1 MPALKWFPGSLV
13 PAHPAVVLRS
23 CSEEKEFSTCGPQAL
38 LGDAEKWAPGPE
50 STAAPG
56 EGRMSQ
62 PLMQACLWH
71 DLSLGLPQR
80 RLDHVMAGRLLCES
94 VLVARRQEKLR
105 SVYTAWSMASVTS
118 KAIV

>member
-56 EGRMSQ
+56 GCSSGGTGPAHAE
-62 PLMQACLWH
+62 
-71 DLSLGLPQR
+71 
-80 RLDHVMAGRLLCES
+80 
-94 VLVARRQEKLR
+94 
-105 SVYTAWSMASVTS
+105 ASVEHEPGGRQFAVEVPVPAGQWEIDLER
-118 KAIV
+118 KDQVRHRIRCPGP